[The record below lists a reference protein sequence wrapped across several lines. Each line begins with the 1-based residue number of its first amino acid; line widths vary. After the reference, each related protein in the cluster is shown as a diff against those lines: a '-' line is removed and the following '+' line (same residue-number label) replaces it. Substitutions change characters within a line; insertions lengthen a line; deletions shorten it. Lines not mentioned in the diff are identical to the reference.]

1 MFTIEFLPDHTLVTS
16 LDEEDMCEDV
26 QMVLTEENVYLV
38 QYDQQLQETQTLLI
52 SYQQLL
58 DLFAS
63 LDRTEG
69 LYYVRR
75 KDNAS

>member
-26 QMVLTEENVYLV
+26 QMVLTDESVYLV
-38 QYDQQLQETQTLLI
+38 QYDNALQETQTILI

-63 LDRTEG
+63 LDRSQGT
-69 LYYVRR
+69 YYIER
-75 KDNAS
+75 

>member
-1 MFTIEFLPDHTLVTS
+1 MFTIEFLPDHTLITS

-26 QMVLTEENVYLV
+26 QMVLTDESVYLV
-38 QYDQQLQETQTLLI
+38 QYDDALQETQTLLI

-63 LDRTEG
+63 LDRSQGT
-69 LYYVRR
+69 YYIER
-75 KDNAS
+75 

>member
-38 QYDQQLQETQTLLI
+38 QYDQELQETQTLLI
-52 SYQQLL
+52 SFQQLL

-69 LYYVRR
+69 IYYVRR